1 MQGRKEGREGGMND
15 WREGRK
21 LERIQSTYSRTLS
34 NQRRIGV
41 LINHGM
47 SWEQEV
53 AAFAKTKNA

>member
-1 MQGRKEGREGGMND
+1 MNE

-21 LERIQSTYSRTLS
+21 LKCTQSTYSRTLS
-34 NQRRIGV
+34 NQRHIGV